1 MHQPLHNSH
10 FLLLQVFFPA
20 VANWLQLRSYI
31 CIQVSVSANLWNPE
45 ANLQCTRLGIVV
57 LPLKVVAY
65 CSTACGLPQNS
76 MGRYLSVSHCCQNDA
91 IYHNLPPSTTNRRG
105 IRSKLLKEEPL
116 YTLPLLT
123 LAPGLQ
129 VQHNLPHHHQPFRR
143 LDSCSFRLFFSHTD
157 RHTDS

>member
-20 VANWLQLRSYI
+20 VANWLKLRSYI

-57 LPLKVVAY
+57 LPLKVVAH

-76 MGRYLSVSHCCQNDA
+76 MARYLSVSHCCQNDA
-91 IYHNLPPSTTNRRG
+91 IYHNLPPSTTNGGSLQAVFRHFNRINTLRTMFTQIFSTQQISG
-105 IRSKLLKEEPL
+105 LLRVNLNVVKLCA
-116 YTLPLLT
+116 TSSMRLL
-123 LAPGLQ
+123 
-129 VQHNLPHHHQPFRR
+129 
-143 LDSCSFRLFFSHTD
+143 
-157 RHTDS
+157 